1 MALTQTT
8 SRTTT
13 LRISNDL
20 RDKIFRL
27 AEQRGTTMVDVVAD
41 AVHRISQDEWWLS
54 VRREL
59 DDLTEAEV
67 ASYQV
72 ESHKLDEAAADGL
85 DGW

>member
-1 MALTQTT
+1 
-8 SRTTT
+8 
-13 LRISNDL
+13 
-20 RDKIFRL
+20 
-27 AEQRGTTMVDVVAD
+27 MVDVVAD

>member
-1 MALTQTT
+1 MALTQAA
-8 SRTTT
+8 SGTTT

-20 RDKIFRL
+20 RDEIFRL

-41 AVHRISQDEWWLS
+41 AVHRISQDEWRLS

-59 DDLTEAEV
+59 DGLTEAEV
-67 ASYQV
+67 ASYQA
-72 ESHKLDEAAADGL
+72 ESQKVDEVAADGL